1 MACAAPSIRALHG
14 ACEVSALAQIKT
26 SDVARSETEMAE
38 PLLVVDDLKTW
49 FFTRDGI
56 LRAVDGLSYHLKR
69 GETLG
74 IVGESG
80 CGKSVGALS
89 ILGLVPMPPGRIVGG
104 SIRFRGRELVGLDE
118 TAMRAIRGNEIS
130 VIFQEPMT
138 SLNPVMPVGRQ
149 IAEPLMLHQGLSR
162 RAAYDRAAEMLD
174 LVRIPEA
181 RRRLS
186 EYPHQL
192 SGGTRQ
198 RIMIAIALACRPDI
212 LIADEPTT
220 ALDVTIQAQILRL
233 LRQLQ
238 RELATSV
245 ILISHNLAVIAESVQ
260 RVIVM
265 YAGRKVE
272 EAPVSAL
279 FRRPRHPYTV
289 GLLGSVPRIVRG
301 PPQPQIP
308 QAQTQAQTR
317 AQTLAKTRLAEIPG
331 MLPALSEH
339 VPGCAFAPRCSLAT
353 EECRRA
359 PPPPLLEQAA
369 NHFAACW
376 HSERAS
382 EVTYG

>member
-1 MACAAPSIRALHG
+1 VAELKS
-14 ACEVSALAQIKT
+14 
-26 SDVARSETEMAE
+26 SDVASNTANEAE
-38 PLLVVDDLKTW
+38 PLLVVDGLQTW

-56 LRAVDGLSYHLKR
+56 LRAVDGLSYQLNA

-80 CGKSVGALS
+80 CGKSVGVLS
-89 ILGLVPMPPGRIVGG
+89 ILGLVPMPPGRIVAG

-138 SLNPVMPVGRQ
+138 SLNPVMPVGKQ

-162 RAAYDRAAEMLD
+162 RAAFDRAAEMLD
-174 LVRIPEA
+174 LVRIPDA

-301 PPQPQIP
+301 PPQPQ
-308 QAQTQAQTR
+308 TQVQTR
-317 AQTLAKTRLAEIPG
+317 AQTRLAEIPG
-331 MLPALSEH
+331 MLPALSEQ
-339 VPGCAFAPRCSLAT
+339 VLGCAFAPRCSLAT
-353 EECRRA
+353 DECRRA

-382 EVTYG
+382 EVAYG